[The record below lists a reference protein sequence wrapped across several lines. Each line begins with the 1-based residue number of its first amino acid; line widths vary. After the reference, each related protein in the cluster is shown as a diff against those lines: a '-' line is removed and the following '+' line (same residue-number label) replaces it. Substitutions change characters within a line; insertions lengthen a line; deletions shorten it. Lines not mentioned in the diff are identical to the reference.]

1 MAFLKKKREKN
12 QWKYNILSPPPPSKP
27 EFHLLPC
34 TKISSPGRGFFFF
47 SFFHFLIFC
56 VRIVYRKMKGVQQSL
71 ATLAQQQRGRDEEGK
86 SKVLTRCDDQQLS
99 NWIKRT
105 LSKIQIRRNGQ
116 SNDNLFNVPCF
127 CFPVACPFSDSSTY
141 WSCTKD
147 GQ

>member
-1 MAFLKKKREKN
+1 MAFLKKEKKIN
-12 QWKYNILSPPPPSKP
+12 GNITFFSPLQARIPSP
-27 EFHLLPC
+27 SMHQNF
-34 TKISSPGRGFFFF
+34 ISGTRLFFF